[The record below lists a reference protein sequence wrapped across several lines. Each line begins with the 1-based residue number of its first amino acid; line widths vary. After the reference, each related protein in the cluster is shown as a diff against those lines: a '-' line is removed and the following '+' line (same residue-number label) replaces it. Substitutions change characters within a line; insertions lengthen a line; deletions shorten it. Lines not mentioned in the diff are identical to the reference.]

1 MAVAVRQWAIRATRK
16 GPRVAS
22 RVLQPMSKGL
32 LSPRLAAWAEGHGM
46 TTIKATCPTCGEVEL
61 TADDLTLMVCSQAP
75 LSYYAFRCPRCIE
88 EIRKPADDHII
99 SLLISGGVRATN
111 WNIPAEALE
120 EHDGSSISY
129 DELLDFALAVERTDY
144 LAALADHAFRA

>member
-1 MAVAVRQWAIRATRK
+1 
-16 GPRVAS
+16 
-22 RVLQPMSKGL
+22 
-32 LSPRLAAWAEGHGM
+32 M

-129 DELLDFALAVERTDY
+129 DELLDFALAAERTDY

>member
-1 MAVAVRQWAIRATRK
+1 MA
-16 GPRVAS
+16 
-22 RVLQPMSKGL
+22 
-32 LSPRLAAWAEGHGM
+32 M

-99 SLLISGGVRATN
+99 SLLVSGGVRATN
-111 WNIPAEALE
+111 WSIPAEALE
-120 EHDGSSISY
+120 SHDGY
-129 DELLDFALAVERTDY
+129 VDQLRRTARLRARDRAHR
-144 LAALADHAFRA
+144 LPGRAGRARLPRLIDWPPGPNFPDHAAHDLVGGVI

>member
-1 MAVAVRQWAIRATRK
+1 MA
-16 GPRVAS
+16 
-22 RVLQPMSKGL
+22 
-32 LSPRLAAWAEGHGM
+32 M

-99 SLLISGGVRATN
+99 SLLVSGGVRATS
-111 WNIPAEALE
+111 WTIPAEALE
-120 EHDGSSISY
+120 EHDGSPSRSSAPTTSRHSPSTRFAP
-129 DELLDFALAVERTDY
+129 ELLLLGLTSPPSLHFPSRRSRIPRRGVM
-144 LAALADHAFRA
+144 

>member
-1 MAVAVRQWAIRATRK
+1 MGHSGYPKGAARGVKSSPANVERFDVATY
-16 GPRVAS
+16 GGS
-22 RVLQPMSKGL
+22 
-32 LSPRLAAWAEGHGM
+32 AEGHAM

-61 TADDLTLMVCSQAP
+61 TADDLTLMVCSQAS

-111 WNIPAEALE
+111 WNVPAEALE

-129 DELLDFALAVERTDY
+129 DELLDFALAVDRTDY
-144 LAALADHAFRA
+144 LAALAEHAFRA